1 MIYLRFPLIILRVR
15 ISFFHS
21 SPSLISDSVFFFWFS
36 FSDGT
41 EKSNINWTGS
51 VSQRKML
58 FSLIKKNAIYMSEEA
73 RLLDTMYIAHY
84 LFCLFFFAFPTNTR
98 THARAYSLCF
108 RFKQCDMACAHTT
121 VSIPLPSISDSHCM
135 CLGAWIENMCLCVF
149 CFAFFSGFFF
159 SVECLQCWFHK
170 TIGKCSAP
178 VFSDILRSI
187 CQACEISIA
196 HLNIEWKNRI
206 CSINDSVCAFLVGR
220 FHIIIIFLAIC
231 FSGAYVNDS
240 ISLRT

>member
-1 MIYLRFPLIILRVR
+1 MQYTCQKRPGSWIQCRLLIIYFAYFFSHFFRV
-15 ISFFHS
+15 H
-21 SPSLISDSVFFFWFS
+21 
-36 FSDGT
+36 
-41 EKSNINWTGS
+41 N
-51 VSQRKML
+51 Q
-58 FSLIKKNAIYMSEEA
+58 
-73 RLLDTMYIAHY
+73 H
-84 LFCLFFFAFPTNTR
+84 
-98 THARAYSLCF
+98 THARAYPLCF
-108 RFKQCDMACAHTT
+108 RFKQCDIASAYTT

-135 CLGAWIENMCLCVF
+135 CLGMNREYVAAFFFFLF
-149 CFAFFSGFFF
+149 FAFFSAFFF

-220 FHIIIIFLAIC
+220 FHIIIFCFLAIGFFPFFGC
-231 FSGAYVNDS
+231 VCERFNFIMHVNNINILDLTYAPTTFFERM
-240 ISLRT
+240 LRWRPIQWALN